1 MSPAL
6 FNMSDQSSTPVRTR
20 FAPSPTG
27 YLHVG
32 GARTALYNWLYARHH
47 GGSFVLRVEDTD
59 AARNT
64 AEACQAIFD
73 GMGWLGL
80 EWDEGPDIGGDFGPY
95 SQSQRS
101 EIYQRYLE
109 NLTTADHAY
118 EDEGAIRFRVPDRD
132 ITVTDTVCGSQTA
145 NLHQQG
151 ATRWDEEKRQ
161 DVEANPDLVIRRPD
175 GSFIFH
181 FVNVVDDIEMQISHV
196 LRGEEHLTNTI
207 KHVALFE
214 AFGATPP
221 VFAHV
226 PLILNQDG
234 SKMSKRDKG
243 AQVGKYVTDGF
254 LSSAMNNYIALLG
267 WSPKDDTEI
276 FTLEELIERFDIDG
290 INKSNSKFDYK
301 KCVWVNGEHLRALT
315 PSAFAEAATPF
326 LEKAN
331 LPTDDERLPAALD
344 LVRERAQLLTE
355 IPEWISVIFA
365 DDIAVDPEATEKVRG
380 KEGADKALEAM
391 AATFS
396 AVEDWTDENVKAA
409 IHEAADGLGVK
420 MGALMLPCRVAASGS
435 LTGVDLIPLLRLTG
449 KEKIIARLDSFRQS
463 L

>member
-1 MSPAL
+1 
-6 FNMSDQSSTPVRTR
+6 MSDNPIVRTR

-47 GGSFVLRVEDTD
+47 GGSFVLRIEDTD

-64 AEACQAIFD
+64 AEACQAVFD
-73 GMGWLGL
+73 GMNWLGL
-80 EWDEGPDIGGDFGPY
+80 EWDEGPDVGGDFGPY

-109 NLTTADHAY
+109 KLVAADRAY
-118 EDEGAIRFRVPDRD
+118 EDQGAIRFRVPDRD

-196 LRGEEHLTNTI
+196 IRGEDHLTNTI

-214 AFGATPP
+214 AFGTTPP
-221 VFAHV
+221 VFAHI
-226 PLILNQDG
+226 PLNLNEDG
-234 SKMSKRDKG
+234 SKMSKRDTG
-243 AQVGKYVTDGF
+243 AAVGEYRDKGF
-254 LSSAMNNYIALLG
+254 LPAAVNNYLALLG
-267 WSPKDDTEI
+267 WSPKDGREV
-276 FTLEELIERFDIDG
+276 LSMEEMVEAFDLPG
-290 INKSNSKFDYK
+290 INQSNSRFDYK
-301 KCVWVNGEHLRALT
+301 KCVWVNGEHLRALA
-315 PSAFAEAATPF
+315 PAAFAEAAMPF
-326 LEKAN
+326 LEEAQ
-331 LPTDDERLPAALD
+331 LPSADERLPAALD
-344 LVRERAQLLTE
+344 LVRERVQLLTE
-355 IPEWISVIFA
+355 VPKWIGVIFA
-365 DDIAVDPEATEKVRG
+365 NEISIDADAAEKVRG

-391 AATFS
+391 SATFS
-396 AVEDWTDENVKAA
+396 AVDDWTDETIKAA
-409 IHEAADGLGVK
+409 ILEAADDLGVK

-435 LTGVDLIPLLRLTG
+435 LTGVDLIPLLRLAG
-449 KEKIIARLDSFRQS
+449 KEKVVARLTTFRQS

>member
-1 MSPAL
+1 MSA
-6 FNMSDQSSTPVRTR
+6 SSSPPVRTR

-47 GGSFVLRVEDTD
+47 GGSFVLRIEDTD

-64 AEACQAIFD
+64 EEACQAVFD
-73 GMGWLGL
+73 GLNWLGL
-80 EWDEGPDIGGDFGPY
+80 DWDEGPDAGGEFGPY
-95 SQSQRS
+95 YQSQRG
-101 EIYQRYLE
+101 EIYESYLE
-109 NLTTADHAY
+109 KLLADDQAY
-118 EDEGAIRFRVPDRD
+118 EDDGAVRFRVPDRD

-151 ATRWDEEKRQ
+151 ATRWDEEKRE
-161 DVEANPDLVIRRPD
+161 DVQANPDLVIRRPD

-196 LRGEEHLTNTI
+196 IRGEDHLTNTI
-207 KHVALFE
+207 KHLALFE
-214 AFGATPP
+214 AFGAAPP
-221 VFAHV
+221 VFAHI
-226 PLILNQDG
+226 PLNLNADG
-234 SKMSKRDKG
+234 SKMSKRDTG
-243 AQVGKYVTDGF
+243 AAVGEYMEKGF
-254 LSSAMNNYIALLG
+254 LPSAVNNYLALLG
-267 WSPKDDTEI
+267 WSSKDDREV
-276 FTLEELIERFDIDG
+276 FTMDEMVNAFDLHG
-290 INKSNSKFDYK
+290 INQSNSRFDYK
-301 KCVWVNGEHLRALT
+301 KCVWVNGEHLRALS
-315 PSAFAEAATPF
+315 PSAFAGVAGPF

-331 LPTDDERLPAALD
+331 LPTGDERLPAALD

-355 IPEWISVIFA
+355 VPEWIGVIFA
-365 DDIAVDPEATEKVRG
+365 NDVEIAPDAAEKVRS

-391 AATFS
+391 SATFS
-396 AVEDWTDENVKAA
+396 AVDDWTDESIKAA

-449 KEKIIARLDSFRQS
+449 QQKIIARLDSFRS
-463 L
+463 TL